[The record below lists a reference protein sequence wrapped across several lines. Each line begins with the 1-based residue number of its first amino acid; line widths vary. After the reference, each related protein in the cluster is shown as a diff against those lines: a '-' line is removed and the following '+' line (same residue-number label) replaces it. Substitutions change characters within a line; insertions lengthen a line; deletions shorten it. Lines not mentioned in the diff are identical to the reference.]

1 MVKKISG
8 TGPSKPAGGPSGVR
22 STETVQ
28 GAKVDSVQKVGQ
40 TQAQSGAGKVRR
52 STRPMTQ
59 AERDHL
65 LSLVDEEADK
75 MFGEG
80 KLPESKKKT
89 LTDGV
94 KLTLQASLFPETE
107 EEPNS

>member
-1 MVKKISG
+1 MVKKITG
-8 TGPSKPAGGPSGVR
+8 TGPSRPAGGPSGVK
-22 STETVQ
+22 STDTVQ

-40 TQAQSGAGKVRR
+40 TQAQSVAGKARR

-75 MFGEG
+75 MFGQG
-80 KLPESKKKT
+80 KLPEEKKKT
-89 LTDGV
+89 LTEGV
-94 KLTLQASLFPETE
+94 KLTIQATFVDDEDESGK
-107 EEPNS
+107 

>member
-1 MVKKISG
+1 MVKKIDG
-8 TGPSKPAGGPSGVR
+8 TGPSRPAVGTTGVR
-22 STETVQ
+22 SNEAVQ
-28 GAKVDSVQKVGQ
+28 GAKVDSIQKVDQ
-40 TQAQSGAGKVRR
+40 TQAQTGAGKVRR

-80 KLPESKKKT
+80 KLPEAKKKT

-94 KLTLQASLFPETE
+94 KMTLQASLFPDTE
-107 EEPNS
+107 EEKES